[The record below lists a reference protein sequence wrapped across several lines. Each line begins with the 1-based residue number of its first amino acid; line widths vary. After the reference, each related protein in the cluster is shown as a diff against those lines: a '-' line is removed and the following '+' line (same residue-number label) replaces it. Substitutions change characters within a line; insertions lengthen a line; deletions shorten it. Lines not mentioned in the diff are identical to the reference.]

1 MAVRPHAVSQT
12 VTTGSTAA
20 TRSYEY
26 DAAGGRVIRQESG
39 KTTLT
44 VAGTE
49 LTVDN
54 ATGTATASRYYA
66 HAGQAVAVRT
76 GNTNAELF
84 SLINDHQGTAHNQI
98 RNSDSQLQSIWQDP
112 YGNKRGT
119 APAAWAGGRGFVGGL
134 NDVSTGLVRLGARDF
149 DPVLQRFTT
158 VDPVQ
163 VLDVPLQWNPY
174 LYGDNSPVTKAD
186 PSGLCWICGI
196 GNAIAGA
203 ARAVVGVVKAT
214 VTKVASAVKRV
225 ATAVVKKVASVA
237 AKVVHEAV
245 KVAKKIA
252 RAVTT
257 AVRTVKAA
265 VKHTVK
271 RVVSKA
277 KHVASSAGKSVDH
290 AKKAV
295 SEGVKRAGDTLNEY
309 GDAIQLGLDVVGLV
323 PVVGEIADGANAI
336 IYAAKGDYANAAL
349 SAAAM
354 IPIGGQAATGLKLG
368 LKGLNAATDL
378 AKNQSRV
385 IKRLE
390 SLPCNWRWT
399 ICWSARTAHSC
410 GSPPWTIRP
419 GSTPCT
425 TSPSTESTPTTPSP
439 ATPTN
444 PSSSTTAAGCSC
456 MRRRA
461 FVPLAASHIGLSSQP
476 NRSSA
481 HSSRERMNCWLSIKE
496 VRSSTE
502 TLDLLS

>member
-196 GNAIAGA
+196 GNAIASA

-265 VKHTVK
+265 VKHAVK
-271 RVVSKA
+271 KAVSKA
-277 KHVASSAGKSVDH
+277 KHVASSAGKAVDH

-354 IPIGGQAATGLKLG
+354 IPIGGQAATAAKLG
-368 LKGLNAATDL
+368 IKAGNALVGAASTGGRMAGSAMRALPRGGVKLTQGGLEHIVYRHWATSGFDKVGKF
-378 AKNQSRV
+378 A
-385 IKRLE
+385 
-390 SLPCNWRWT
+390 
-399 ICWSARTAHSC
+399 
-410 GSPPWTIRP
+410 P
-419 GSTPCT
+419 GSTARSVRQMVEDTARNGAMRSNTAGRPGT
-425 TSPSTESTPTTPSP
+425 IFEHDLGRTIGTNGAGDPTSRLRVVASP
-439 ATPTN
+439 DATVI
-444 PSSSTTAAGCSC
+444 TA
-456 MRRRA
+456 
-461 FVPLAASHIGLSSQP
+461 FPY
-476 NRSSA
+476 
-481 HSSRERMNCWLSIKE
+481 
-496 VRSSTE
+496 
-502 TLDLLS
+502 